1 MYCLQ
6 YQRLALYYKL
16 VSFRENERHAQTRSY
31 LSKYC
36 VSIFSVIHNSPC
48 IFEELTVFLIII
60 LVGTNFGQ
68 NIE

>member
-1 MYCLQ
+1 MLYLLYCLQ
-6 YQRLALYYKL
+6 YQRLL
-16 VSFRENERHAQTRSY
+16 RENERHAQTKSY

>member
-1 MYCLQ
+1 MHNL
-6 YQRLALYYKL
+6 K
-16 VSFRENERHAQTRSY
+16 SY

-36 VSIFSVIHNSPC
+36 VVSIFSVIQNSPC